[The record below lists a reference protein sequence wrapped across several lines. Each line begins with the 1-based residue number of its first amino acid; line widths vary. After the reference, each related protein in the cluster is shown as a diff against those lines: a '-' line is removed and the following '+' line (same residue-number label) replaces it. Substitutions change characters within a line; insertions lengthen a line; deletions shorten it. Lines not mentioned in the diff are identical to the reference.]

1 MVVCS
6 STARLLIFNCNIVS
20 AVSQPHTVAINLLI
34 APCPVFIL
42 LGGDFLPLPSVPSLI
57 PSLTSVP
64 RISKPLPLVYVGS
77 GNEQRCVRGGV
88 VVVGVVVVVVVV
100 VLLVVVAVVVDSAVV
115 VGIVVVVTVVVDIVV
130 VVVMSQPSS
139 R

>member
-1 MVVCS
+1 M
-6 STARLLIFNCNIVS
+6 
-20 AVSQPHTVAINLLI
+20 
-34 APCPVFIL
+34 FIL
-42 LGGDFLPLPSVPSLI
+42 LGGGDFLPLPSVPSLI

-115 VGIVVVVTVVVDIVV
+115 VDIVVVVTVVVDIVV